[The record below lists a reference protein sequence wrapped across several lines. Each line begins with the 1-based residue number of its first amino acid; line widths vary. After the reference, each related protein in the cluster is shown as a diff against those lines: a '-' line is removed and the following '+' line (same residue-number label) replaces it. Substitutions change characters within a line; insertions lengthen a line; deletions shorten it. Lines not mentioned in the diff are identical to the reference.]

1 MGAAVSDHC
10 SCGRVS
16 CARRAAAVTARG
28 VCGVHWPRHVTGPP
42 PATLIPPLAPACEA
56 TRGRGGCVTLY
67 QRVSVW
73 AWRWQLAV

>member
-1 MGAAVSDHC
+1 MGAVLPRIIAPADEC
-10 SCGRVS
+10 
-16 CARRAAAVTARG
+16 RALAGLLPCLRG
-28 VCGVHWPRHVTGPP
+28 VCGVLWACHVTGPP